1 MKKPFY
7 SLGLGTLALM
17 IFWSCTLEEI
27 ETPQQ
32 SAMLDPIP
40 LAQAFYETEKPK
52 QGNFYGRIT
61 SDLEVF
67 PHWEGARSYSH
78 GRILIVPAHRK
89 VKATYAQGYLR
100 RLVFQLD
107 ESGEVIR
114 GGILEIAGKD
124 GDFLLDNEEVL
135 IEGFLSGVK
144 SSQLT
149 YLWSDFGSKPLDG
162 MQANGRT
169 VERSID
175 RLLNSKR
182 GTESLS
188 TENCIDWYWVYSI
201 GGVVIYEEYS
211 HTTCGSGSCD
221 TNSQDACLDDGTYG
235 GGDQYVFIDNPCDIM
250 KVLSENFGFKEKM
263 QEMSNNTGLNYETG
277 YTYSKNGGSY
287 SFNYIQGQPNS
298 KEINFPL
305 TSQLDGFIHSH
316 YTGSLSLFS
325 GMDIKTMYLIYQSGM
340 MNNPLSFTIGVATPQ
355 GNSYTLGIEN
365 LNQFLNFSSSN
376 FSSQTAFIE
385 LEELYEFNYL
395 TYLGMYGNEVLARE
409 IAFLETFAGSG
420 LQLFKGNS
428 DFSNFQ
434 RILKN
439 NFTINTQNCN

>member
-1 MKKPFY
+1 MKNTFKQ
-7 SLGLGTLALM
+7 GLSGAVFLM
-17 IFWSCTLEEI
+17 AIWSCTLEEI

-67 PHWEGARSYSH
+67 PHWEGAKSYSD

-100 RLVFQLD
+100 RLVFQVD

-175 RLLNSKR
+175 RLLNSRK
-182 GTESLS
+182 GTEGFSF
-188 TENCIDWYWVYSI
+188 ENCIDWYWVYSI
-201 GGVVIYEEYS
+201 GGVVVYEEYS
-211 HTTCGSGSCD
+211 HTTCGGEGCGTGGLRV
-221 TNSQDACLDDGTYG
+221 TNQNDACLDDGTNGG
-235 GGDQYVFIDNPCDIM
+235 GGDGGQITYKIENKVQNPCISGQVDKAVDSQFKNQITN
-250 KVLSENFGFKEKM
+250 LINNAFGQSEKFNILLEDM
-263 QEMSNNTGLNYETG
+263 DLND
-277 YTYSKNGGSY
+277 
-287 SFNYIQGQPNS
+287 NS
-298 KEINFPL
+298 K
-305 TSQLDGFIHSH
+305 DGI
-316 YTGSLSLFS
+316 TG
-325 GMDIKTMYLIYQSGM
+325 T
-340 MNNPLSFTIGVATPQ
+340 SFTDMAVTFTITINSGVLA
-355 GNSYTLGIEN
+355 
-365 LNQFLNFSSSN
+365 SSSQEYIMITV
-376 FSSQTAFIE
+376 FHE
-385 LEELYEFNYL
+385 LLH
-395 TYLGMYGNEVLARE
+395 A
-409 IAFLETFAGSG
+409 
-420 LQLFKGNS
+420 
-428 DFSNFQ
+428 
-434 RILKN
+434 
-439 NFTINTQNCN
+439 